1 MSSGGTTMTQQQ
13 PQPNALQQSNGSGP
27 MSGKKPSNGSSGGP
41 TPAGT
46 PVQNGTGPQ
55 GSSSPPLTSN
65 APKYGTLVPNRI
77 FVGGISANTTEGEL
91 MQLFSSYGT
100 VKAAKIIQD
109 RAGVS
114 KGYGFITF
122 ESEDDARRPLRDPDN
137 IVLRERRLNIAPAI
151 KKQPFGRPPTVP
163 PYDTTG
169 QADGRSPAPAPHQSL
184 QPALPPFFFPG
195 APQFYPSAYYP
206 APPVPTMT
214 AAQAQAQV
222 TQANQE
228 QAAAAAA
235 QQAVYQTPPVY
246 QAQTGPP
253 QAGPYGSM
261 MFPQAFYVPQQYSI
275 VPVSLIVLLQRFDLF
290 PILCVNK

>member
-1 MSSGGTTMTQQQ
+1 
-13 PQPNALQQSNGSGP
+13 
-27 MSGKKPSNGSSGGP
+27 
-41 TPAGT
+41 
-46 PVQNGTGPQ
+46 
-55 GSSSPPLTSN
+55 
-65 APKYGTLVPNRI
+65 
-77 FVGGISANTTEGEL
+77 

-275 VPVSLIVLLQRFDLF
+275 VPSAQACLGGPLECAVAGLYPPSPQAYVLLDAAGAAPQLQY
-290 PILCVNK
+290 